1 MPVATRRLQTEGRE
15 VARIAVPVSMEFV
28 LTLVLGFV
36 NQVVVGTLGA
46 VAIAAVGFANAL
58 VVIAVMT
65 LGALGNSASILV
77 ARARGAG
84 NQHDVNTVVSVAL
97 AVASVITAVLCL
109 PLLAWSTE
117 LLRLVGA
124 SSAVAASGSTYL
136 ALMGLTMVP
145 TTLSAILSGT
155 MRSTGRPKSPLVAT
169 IVTVVLEALLAFGL
183 VFGVGPLPRLGVPG
197 AGWAALVTATLKVA
211 ILVAQAFGV
220 HRLVSWRWPGST
232 SEWRRVLA
240 PLVVLAAPL
249 ALTALL
255 WSGGTF
261 LYNVV
266 AARLGDEALA
276 AAQIVNT
283 LEGIFIVG
291 SVGLM
296 SAATALVGR
305 SLGAGDAVG
314 AMTWVDRVT
323 RSGRWTG
330 IVFGALF
337 AVSALTLP
345 VLFEHA
351 GQAVRHAATLGI
363 LINGAFHVVK
373 VRNLILGAGVL
384 PAGRDVR
391 GVITGDAVGAF
402 VVGLPLAV
410 LLGLHTPLGI
420 AGVFLARVTEE
431 VAKVAVFSWRAHRL
445 DWQELATRA
454 AQPERG
460 SRVAA

>member
-384 PAGRDVR
+384 PAGGDVR

-420 AGVFLARVTEE
+420 AGVFLARVIEE

>member
-1 MPVATRRLQTEGRE
+1 MPVATRRLQPVGRE

-384 PAGRDVR
+384 PAGGDVR

-420 AGVFLARVTEE
+420 AGVFLARVIEE

>member
-77 ARARGAG
+77 TRARGAG

-97 AVASVITAVLCL
+97 AVASMITAVLCL

-183 VFGVGPLPRLGVPG
+183 VFGV
-197 AGWAALVTATLKVA
+197 
-211 ILVAQAFGV
+211 
-220 HRLVSWRWPGST
+220 
-232 SEWRRVLA
+232 
-240 PLVVLAAPL
+240 
-249 ALTALL
+249 
-255 WSGGTF
+255 
-261 LYNVV
+261 
-266 AARLGDEALA
+266 
-276 AAQIVNT
+276 
-283 LEGIFIVG
+283 
-291 SVGLM
+291 
-296 SAATALVGR
+296 
-305 SLGAGDAVG
+305 
-314 AMTWVDRVT
+314 
-323 RSGRWTG
+323 
-330 IVFGALF
+330 
-337 AVSALTLP
+337 
-345 VLFEHA
+345 
-351 GQAVRHAATLGI
+351 
-363 LINGAFHVVK
+363 
-373 VRNLILGAGVL
+373 
-384 PAGRDVR
+384 
-391 GVITGDAVGAF
+391 
-402 VVGLPLAV
+402 
-410 LLGLHTPLGI
+410 
-420 AGVFLARVTEE
+420 
-431 VAKVAVFSWRAHRL
+431 
-445 DWQELATRA
+445 
-454 AQPERG
+454 
-460 SRVAA
+460 

>member
-1 MPVATRRLQTEGRE
+1 MPVATRRLQPEGRE

-384 PAGRDVR
+384 PAGGDVR

-460 SRVAA
+460 SRAAA

>member
-1 MPVATRRLQTEGRE
+1 MPVATRRLQPEGRE

-384 PAGRDVR
+384 PAGGDVR

-420 AGVFLARVTEE
+420 AGVFLARVIEE

>member
-240 PLVVLAAPL
+240 PLMVLAAPL

-384 PAGRDVR
+384 PAGGDVR

-420 AGVFLARVTEE
+420 AGVFLARVIEE

>member
-65 LGALGNSASILV
+65 LGAVGNSASILV

-384 PAGRDVR
+384 PAGGDVR

-420 AGVFLARVTEE
+420 AGVFLARVIEE

>member
-1 MPVATRRLQTEGRE
+1 MPVATRLQPEGRE

-384 PAGRDVR
+384 PAGGDVR

-420 AGVFLARVTEE
+420 AGVFLARVIEE

>member
-65 LGALGNSASILV
+65 LGGLGNSASILV

-384 PAGRDVR
+384 PAGGDVR

-420 AGVFLARVTEE
+420 AGVFLARVIEE

>member
-97 AVASVITAVLCL
+97 AVASMITAVLCL

-183 VFGVGPLPRLGVPG
+183 VFGGGPLPRLGVPG

-240 PLVVLAAPL
+240 PLMVLAAPL

-384 PAGRDVR
+384 PAGGDVR

-420 AGVFLARVTEE
+420 AGVFLARVIEE

>member
-1 MPVATRRLQTEGRE
+1 
-15 VARIAVPVSMEFV
+15 MEFV

-384 PAGRDVR
+384 PAGGDVR

-420 AGVFLARVTEE
+420 AGVFLARVIEE

>member
-384 PAGRDVR
+384 PAGGDVR

-420 AGVFLARVTEE
+420 AGVFLARVIEE

-454 AQPERG
+454 AQPEHG
-460 SRVAA
+460 SRAAA

>member
-1 MPVATRRLQTEGRE
+1 
-15 VARIAVPVSMEFV
+15 
-28 LTLVLGFV
+28 
-36 NQVVVGTLGA
+36 
-46 VAIAAVGFANAL
+46 
-58 VVIAVMT
+58 
-65 LGALGNSASILV
+65 
-77 ARARGAG
+77 
-84 NQHDVNTVVSVAL
+84 
-97 AVASVITAVLCL
+97 
-109 PLLAWSTE
+109 
-117 LLRLVGA
+117 
-124 SSAVAASGSTYL
+124 
-136 ALMGLTMVP
+136 MGLTMVP

-384 PAGRDVR
+384 PAGGDVR

-420 AGVFLARVTEE
+420 AGVFLARVIEE

>member
-97 AVASVITAVLCL
+97 AVASMITAVLCL

-183 VFGVGPLPRLGVPG
+183 VFGGGPLPRLGVPG

-384 PAGRDVR
+384 PAGGDVR

-420 AGVFLARVTEE
+420 AGVFLARVIEE

>member
-183 VFGVGPLPRLGVPG
+183 VFGGGPLPRLGVPG

-384 PAGRDVR
+384 PAGGDVR

-420 AGVFLARVTEE
+420 AGVFLARVIEE

>member
-384 PAGRDVR
+384 PAGSDVR

-420 AGVFLARVTEE
+420 AGVFLARVIEE